1 MAGSCRFT
9 NPISFC
15 RNKKEKPDDVMARR
29 FVSIWFRHLKTDWF
43 TLRQPLLKSVPFVLR
58 TSSHG
63 RMIISAVN
71 AAAAM
76 KGIST
81 GMALADARA
90 FIPGLEVLDDKPDL
104 VEKLLERLAEWC
116 IRFTPV
122 VAVDLPDG
130 LMMDVTGC
138 PHLWGGD
145 ARYLHDIVHKLNARG
160 YDVRAAMADTMGVA
174 WGVARFGKEPLI
186 VEPGRHIE
194 ALMPLPPEALRLEEE
209 NVERLYKLGLRQLHQ
224 LIKMPRA
231 ALRRRFGQ
239 VFIQQ
244 LDKASGYEP
253 VSRSL
258 YGSYWKHCVPV
269 SGKSK
274 KDFAQQS
281 SKAIASMVKL
291 SRLTLALPALR
302 IMFIIFLNCLNISCL
317 RSSPR
322 WASSYSFS
330 KRRRWK
336 ITFPYRKKC
345 GKDPVDWKT
354 RGSPN

>member
-1 MAGSCRFT
+1 MG
-9 NPISFC
+9 
-15 RNKKEKPDDVMARR
+15 RR

-71 AAAAM
+71 AAAAC

-90 FIPGLEVLDDKPDL
+90 FLPGLEVLDDKPDL
-104 VEKLLERLAEWC
+104 VEKLLNRLAEWC

-138 PHLWGGD
+138 PHLWGSD
-145 ARYLHDIVHKLNARG
+145 AHYLHDIVHTLNTRG

-174 WGVARFGKEPLI
+174 WGVARFGKGTLI

-239 VFIQQ
+239 AFIQQ
-244 LDKASGYEP
+244 LDKAFGYEIEMIEP
-253 VSRSL
+253 VQ
-258 YGSYWKHCVPV
+258 PV
-269 SGKSK
+269 EPYQERLPCMEPIVTATGIEIALRQLLETLCSVLGKSK
-274 KDFAQQS
+274 KDFAQRS
-281 SKAIASMVKL
+281 SKAIAWMAK
-291 SRLTLALPALR
+291 
-302 IMFIIFLNCLNISCL
+302 
-317 RSSPR
+317 
-322 WASSYSFS
+322 
-330 KRRRWK
+330 
-336 ITFPYRKKC
+336 
-345 GKDPVDWKT
+345 
-354 RGSPN
+354 